1 MKFTHTGRIRSL
13 EGKADQTAKL
23 RKHKSHW
30 VTPEGHQYRERT
42 GAQIGARPVNVLDL
56 HSIKAIAA
64 PVEAT
69 GCAAETEC
77 A

>member
-13 EGKADQTAKL
+13 EGKPDQAVNL

-30 VTPEGHQYRERT
+30 VTPDGIQFRERT
-42 GAQIGARPVNVLDL
+42 GAQIGARPSLVLDL
-56 HSIKAIAA
+56 NSIGAIAA
-64 PVEAT
+64 HAVSAEAD
-69 GCAAETEC
+69 CAAC